1 MSTDD
6 IIQKAIK
13 QFLQE
18 LENSEAEY
26 EKVSHNEHVSIY
38 RKLDNT
44 IGIYRIKVVGT
55 IPHPVDIVDKVLFDN
70 ELRVLWDTIFETM
83 QEVDTLDNGSSV
95 IYIAAKSPPGIS
107 NRDMIHIRTRKELPS
122 NQEFPNEK
130 RRLIL
135 DVSTEHD
142 QIPLREDYVRAHTVF
157 SGGVLESCD
166 MTQKQIGTKY
176 TTIALADIKGSVPT
190 AIVNM
195 VMSKQSLEW
204 FGSVIKACDLYVKG
218 QLHP

>member
-1 MSTDD
+1 LRRTEMSTDD

-95 IYIAAKSPPGIS
+95 IYIAAKKSTWYQQQRYDS
-107 NRDMIHIRTRKELPS
+107 HQNAKRTSFKSR
-122 NQEFPNEK
+122 
-130 RRLIL
+130 
-135 DVSTEHD
+135 VS
-142 QIPLREDYVRAHTVF
+142 
-157 SGGVLESCD
+157 
-166 MTQKQIGTKY
+166 K
-176 TTIALADIKGSVPT
+176 
-190 AIVNM
+190 
-195 VMSKQSLEW
+195 
-204 FGSVIKACDLYVKG
+204 
-218 QLHP
+218 